1 MVDVLKKQNPLRK
14 WRLSE
19 EEYNYVLLPKIIN
32 RWSDKRL
39 SALYKIVVLGVK
51 QIEIANELG
60 VPRSN
65 VNKMLKTAY
74 GIYRESVVSTLI
86 IGR

>member
-1 MVDVLKKQNPLRK
+1 MVDAYRKQYTLRK
-14 WRLSE
+14 WRLSD
-19 EEYNYVLLPKIIN
+19 EEYESVLLPKIIN

-65 VNKMLKTAY
+65 INKMVKTAY
-74 GIYRESVVSTLI
+74 GIYRDYLLSTLK